1 LIKKIVFSILILFFV
16 AGCGEEKGKLR
27 VWLTDAPPPQ
37 DVENIYLTVLLVGI
51 VDLDNEVA
59 TISSELYGTTVDIV
73 RLASGY
79 AMPLT
84 YNSNTGSSYADIA
97 PGDYKSILLLLAQIN
112 SVVREDSFS
121 DTLLIPYDSTLSDST
136 YNPFRF
142 ELELENEFTI
152 LPGEYRT
159 IVIDFDAS
167 KSINWETSPYELNP
181 QFRIFASS
189 DAGFIKGNVKALE
202 DDSEVPVKFA
212 VLQAVNLND
221 TMTTLSDTAGGY
233 LFFLPE
239 GTYDLSVSAE
249 GYVSDTTYEGIT
261 VIRDS
266 VLPDCDFMLW

>member
-1 LIKKIVFSILILFFV
+1 MIKRILFSIIILFFV
-16 AGCGEEKGKLR
+16 LGCGEEKGRLR

-37 DVENIYLTVLLVGI
+37 DVEHIYLTVLLVGI
-51 VDLDNEVA
+51 VSSDYEVT
-59 TISSELYGTTVDIV
+59 TISSGMYGTTVDIV
-73 RLASGY
+73 RFTSGY

-84 YNSNTGSSYADIA
+84 YNSNTGGYYADIA

-112 SVVREDSFS
+112 SVVREDSVS
-121 DTLLIPYDSTLSDST
+121 DTLLIPYDSTLSDSA

-142 ELELENEFTI
+142 ELELEGGFTI

-159 IVIDFDAS
+159 IVVDFDAS

-181 QFRIFASS
+181 QFRIFESS
-189 DAGFIKGNVKALE
+189 DAGFIKGSVKTLE
-202 DDSEVPVKFA
+202 DGSEVPVKFA

-221 TMTTLSDTAGGY
+221 TMTALSDTAGYY

-249 GYVSDTTYEGIT
+249 GYIADIAYEGIA

-266 VLPDCDFMLW
+266 VLDGYNFLLE